1 MARAEGKE
9 SAAAMENGN
18 KFYMVKQRAL
28 PEVLLKVAEVNA
40 LLGSGRVKT
49 IREAIDQVGISRS
62 SYYKYKDDIFP
73 IHEKIQGKTIT
84 FVMEM

>member
-62 SYYKYKDDIFP
+62 SY
-73 IHEKIQGKTIT
+73 
-84 FVMEM
+84 